1 MKTSF
6 EISRDVPLVHM
17 RQYMALLGL
26 TDDDFDFYGKY
37 TGKIRLEWLDKM
49 RDRPDGK
56 LILVTAMTPTSRG
69 EGKTLTSVG
78 IGQAIGRL
86 GRRGMIAL
94 REPSLGP
101 VFGMKGGATG
111 GGYAQVIPMED
122 INLHFN
128 GDIHAITAAHNLL
141 AAMLDNHIYQ
151 GNEKRIDVTRV
162 LWPRAMDMNDRA
174 LRHIVVGLGGKTNG
188 VPRETGVV
196 ITAAS
201 EVMAI
206 LALATGREDLKK
218 RLGDIV
224 VANDVD
230 GQAVTARDI
239 GADRAMAVV
248 LKDAIQPNL
257 VQTIE
262 HTPALVHAGPF
273 ANIAHGTSSVVA
285 ARTALK
291 LADYV
296 VTECGFAAD
305 LGGEKFFD
313 IVCRQSGLYP
323 NAVVI
328 VATTRA
334 IKRHGGV
341 AEKPADLLEKEN
353 PAAFEAG
360 LANLGVHIRSMK
372 KFGVPIVVALNRY
385 PFDTEQEIATL
396 RRYCEGNEVAFAPH
410 DAFMKGGDGAVELAG
425 DRDETGRLQPH
436 AGAEIPLRARRD
448 PAGEGAP
455 HRDRDLRR
463 GRRLLREGREDEAGP
478 LRQAGLRQA
487 PGVHREDPVLALGQR
502 EAPRRAQGL
511 HGDGDRRHPLRRRRL
526 HRGGLRRHHAH
537 AGTPRGPRGGAHG
550 YRRVG
555 EHHREYL
562 FCSRPR
568 YIFSSTLRTLS
579 SMVCARSV
587 RVPALIT
594 HDTRGT
600 PIPCS
605 TSWQRLTAANT
616 ASQSPSMLVP

>member
-1 MKTSF
+1 MKSSF

-17 RQYMALLGL
+17 RQYMARLGL
-26 TDDDFDFYGKY
+26 TDEDFDFYGKY
-37 TGKIRLEWLDKM
+37 TGKIRLEWLERM
-49 RDRPDGK
+49 HDRPDGK

-69 EGKTLTSVG
+69 EGKTLTTVG
-78 IGQAIGRL
+78 IGQAMGRL
-86 GRRGMIAL
+86 GVRGMISL

-128 GDIHAITAAHNLL
+128 GDIHAITTAHNLL

-162 LWPRAMDMNDRA
+162 LWRRALDMNDRA

-188 VPRETGVV
+188 IPRETGFV

-206 LALATGREDLKK
+206 LALATSREDLKK

-224 VANDVD
+224 IAHDLD
-230 GQAVTARDI
+230 GEVVTARDI

-273 ANIAHGTSSVVA
+273 ANIAHGTSSVIA

-341 AEKPADLLEKEN
+341 SEKPAELLEKEN
-353 PAAFEAG
+353 PEAFEAG
-360 LANLGVHIRSMK
+360 LANLGVHVRSMK

-385 PFDTEQEIATL
+385 PFDTDAEIQTL
-396 RRYCEGNEVAFAPH
+396 RRFCAANEVSFAPH
-410 DAFMKGGDGAVELAG
+410 EAFMKGGEGAVELAQTAMQLADSNPAPQRRFLYESDVPPQEKVRRVATEIYG
-425 DRDETGRLQPH
+425 AADVYFEKDARVKLDRFVKLGYGNLPVCIAKTQSSLSDNAKLIGAPSGFTVTVTDAILS
-436 AGAEIPLRARRD
+436 AGAGFIVVVCGDIMLMP
-448 PAGEGAP
+448 
-455 HRDRDLRR
+455 
-463 GRRLLREGREDEAGP
+463 
-478 LRQAGLRQA
+478 GL
-487 PGVHREDPVLALGQR
+487 PGVPAAARMDID
-502 EAPRRAQGL
+502 
-511 HGDGDRRHPLRRRRL
+511 GDGNIT
-526 HRGGLRRHHAH
+526 GL
-537 AGTPRGPRGGAHG
+537 
-550 YRRVG
+550 
-555 EHHREYL
+555 
-562 FCSRPR
+562 F
-568 YIFSSTLRTLS
+568 
-579 SMVCARSV
+579 
-587 RVPALIT
+587 
-594 HDTRGT
+594 
-600 PIPCS
+600 
-605 TSWQRLTAANT
+605 
-616 ASQSPSMLVP
+616 

>member
-17 RQYMALLGL
+17 RTYMAQLNL
-26 TDDDFDFYGKY
+26 TDDDFDFYGKF
-37 TGKIRLEWLDKM
+37 TGKIRLDWLEKQKDV
-49 RDRPDGK
+49 PDGR

-78 IGQAIGRL
+78 IGQAIARL

-101 VFGMKGGATG
+101 VFGMKGGASG
-111 GGYAQVIPMED
+111 GGYSQVIPMED

-128 GDIHAITAAHNLL
+128 GDIHAITTAHNLL

-151 GNEKRIDVTRV
+151 GNERRIDVTRV
-162 LWPRAMDMNDRA
+162 LWPRALDMNERA
-174 LRHIVVGLGGKTNG
+174 LRHIVIGLGGHTSG
-188 VPRETGVV
+188 VPRESGFV

-224 VANDVD
+224 VALDVD
-230 GQAVTARDI
+230 GGVVTARDV
-239 GADRAMAVV
+239 GADRAMALV

-262 HTPALVHAGPF
+262 HTPALIHAGPF

-334 IKRHGGV
+334 IKRHGGIP
-341 AEKPADLLEKEN
+341 EKPAEALEQEN
-353 PAAFEAG
+353 MKAFGAG

-385 PFDTEQEIATL
+385 PFDTEAEIAML

-410 DAFMKGGDGAVELAG
+410 EAFAKG
-425 DRDETGRLQPH
+425 
-436 AGAEIPLRARRD
+436 
-448 PAGEGAP
+448 GEGATELAKIAM
-455 HRDRDLRR
+455 DLADGNPSPERKFLYELDESPYDKVRR
-463 GRRLLREGREDEAGP
+463 IATEMYGAKDVYVE
-478 LRQAGLRQA
+478 
-487 PGVHREDPVLALGQR
+487 R
-502 EAPRRAQGL
+502 EARTKLDRFIKLGYGTLPVCVAKTQASLSDNPKLIGAPKDFTVTVTDARLSAGAGFIVLICGDIMLMPGL
-511 HGDGDRRHPLRRRRL
+511 P
-526 HRGGLRRHHAH
+526 
-537 AGTPRGPRGGAHG
+537 
-550 YRRVG
+550 
-555 EHHREYL
+555 E
-562 FCSRPR
+562 
-568 YIFSSTLRTLS
+568 
-579 SMVCARSV
+579 
-587 RVPALIT
+587 VPAAARMDIDADGNIT
-594 HDTRGT
+594 G
-600 PIPCS
+600 
-605 TSWQRLTAANT
+605 LF
-616 ASQSPSMLVP
+616 

>member
-26 TDDDFDFYGKY
+26 AEDDFDFYGKFQ
-37 TGKIRLEWLDKM
+37 GKIRLEALERWK
-49 RDRPDGK
+49 DRPDGK

-78 IGQAIGRL
+78 LGQAIGKL
-86 GRRGMIAL
+86 GKKGMIAL

-128 GDIHAITAAHNLL
+128 GDIHALTAAHNLL

-151 GNEKRIDVTRV
+151 GNELRIDVTRV
-162 LWPRAMDMNDRA
+162 LWPRALDMNDRA
-174 LRHIVVGLGGKTNG
+174 LRHIVVGLGGRTHG
-188 VPRETGVV
+188 VPRETGFV

-206 LALATGREDLKK
+206 LALATSRDDLKQ

-224 VANDVD
+224 VAYNLD
-230 GQAVTARDI
+230 GGVVTARDI

-262 HTPALVHAGPF
+262 HTPALIHAGPF
-273 ANIAHGTSSVVA
+273 ANIAHGTSSVIA

-296 VTECGFAAD
+296 VTECGFGAD
-305 LGGEKFFD
+305 LGGEKYFD

-341 AEKPADLLEKEN
+341 AEKPPELLEQEN
-353 PAAFEAG
+353 PAAFESG
-360 LANLGVHIRSMK
+360 LANLGAHIRSMQ
-372 KFGVPIVVALNRY
+372 KFGVPIVVTLNRY
-385 PFDTEQEIATL
+385 PFDSAAEIATL
-396 RRYCEGNEVAFAPH
+396 EKFCHAHEVAFAPH
-410 DAFMKGGDGAVELAG
+410 DAFMQG
-425 DRDETGRLQPH
+425 
-436 AGAEIPLRARRD
+436 
-448 PAGEGAP
+448 GEGAT
-455 HRDRDLRR
+455 
-463 GRRLLREGREDEAGP
+463 E
-478 LRQAGLRQA
+478 
-487 PGVHREDPVLALGQR
+487 LARIATEL
-502 EAPRRAQGL
+502 ADSNPSPRRKFLYELDASPQDKVRTIATEIYGAANVYFEKDATTQL
-511 HGDGDRRHPLRRRRL
+511 DRFVKLGYGKLPVCIAKTQSSLSDNPKL
-526 HRGGLRRHHAH
+526 I
-537 AGTPRGPRGGAHG
+537 GAPKDFTIT
-550 YRRVG
+550 V
-555 EHHREYL
+555 
-562 FCSRPR
+562 
-568 YIFSSTLRTLS
+568 TDATLS
-579 SMVCARSV
+579 AGAGFIVVVCGDMMRMPGLPK
-587 RVPALIT
+587 VPAAARMDIDTDGNIT
-594 HDTRGT
+594 G
-600 PIPCS
+600 
-605 TSWQRLTAANT
+605 LF
-616 ASQSPSMLVP
+616 

>member
-1 MKTSF
+1 MKNSL
-6 EISRDVPLVHM
+6 EIARDIPMIHM
-17 RQYMALLGL
+17 RTYMAQLGL
-26 TDDDFDFYGKY
+26 TDDDFDFYGKF
-37 TGKIRLEWLDKM
+37 TGKIRLDWLEKQSE
-49 RDRPDGK
+49 RPNGK
-56 LILVTAMTPTSRG
+56 LILVTAMTPTSKG
-69 EGKTLTSVG
+69 EGKTLTTVG
-78 IGQAIGRL
+78 LGQAIGRL
-86 GRRGMIAL
+86 GKKGMIAL

-111 GGYAQVIPMED
+111 GGFAQVLPMED

-151 GNEKRIDVTRV
+151 GNEKRVDVTRV
-162 LWPRAMDMNDRA
+162 LWPRALDMNDRA
-174 LRHIVVGLGGKTNG
+174 LRHIVVGLGGSTHG
-188 VPRETGVV
+188 IPRESGFL

-206 LALATGREDLKK
+206 VALAQSRDDLKR

-224 VANDVD
+224 VAYNLD
-230 GQAVTARDI
+230 GNVVTARDI

-296 VTECGFAAD
+296 VTECGFGSD

-313 IVCRQSGLYP
+313 IVCRQSGMFP

-353 PAAFEAG
+353 MKAFEIG
-360 LANLGVHIRSMK
+360 LGNLGAHVRAMK

-385 PFDTEQEIATL
+385 PFDTDNEIAAV
-396 RRYCEGNEVAFAPH
+396 REYCETLDVAFAPH
-410 DAFMKGGDGAVELAG
+410 EAFAKG
-425 DRDETGRLQPH
+425 
-436 AGAEIPLRARRD
+436 
-448 PAGEGAP
+448 GEGAT
-455 HRDRDLRR
+455 
-463 GRRLLREGREDEAGP
+463 E
-478 LRQAGLRQA
+478 
-487 PGVHREDPVLALGQR
+487 LAEIAMKL
-502 EAPRRAQGL
+502 ADKNA
-511 HGDGDRRHPLRRRRL
+511 HP
-526 HRGGLRRHHAH
+526 
-537 AGTPRGPRGGAHG
+537 TPRFLYDLEASPYDKVKTVATEVYGAKDVYFERDSRTKIDRFVKLG
-550 YRRVG
+550 YGKLPVCIAKTQASITDNPKVFGAPKDFTITVTDARLAAG
-555 EHHREYL
+555 AG
-562 FCSRPR
+562 F
-568 YIFSSTLRTLS
+568 
-579 SMVCARSV
+579 MVIVCGDMMLMPGLPE
-587 RVPALIT
+587 VPA
-594 HDTRGT
+594 
-600 PIPCS
+600 
-605 TSWQRLTAANT
+605 AARMDIDS
-616 ASQSPSMLVP
+616 AGHVSGLF

>member
-17 RQYMALLGL
+17 RQYMAQLGL

-37 TGKIRLEWLDKM
+37 TGKIRLEWLEKM

-78 IGQAIGRL
+78 IGQAMGRL

-111 GGYAQVIPMED
+111 GGFAQVIPMED

-128 GDIHAITAAHNLL
+128 GDIHAITTAHNLL

-174 LRHIVVGLGGKTNG
+174 LRHIVVGLGGKTSG
-188 VPRETGVV
+188 IPRETGFV

-206 LALATGREDLKK
+206 LALATGREDLRK

-224 VANDVD
+224 IAHDVD
-230 GQAVTARDI
+230 GAVVTARDI
-239 GADRAMAVV
+239 GANRAMAVV

-341 AEKPADLLEKEN
+341 SEKPADLLEKEN

-385 PFDTEQEIATL
+385 PFDTEAEIATL
-396 RRYCEGNEVAFAPH
+396 RRFCEGNEVAFAPH
-410 DAFMKGGDGAVELAG
+410 DAFMKGGDGALELAEIAMKLADSNPAPKRQFLYEDDATPQDKVRSIATEIYG
-425 DRDETGRLQPH
+425 ADGVYFEKDARIKLDRFVKLGYGKLPVCIAKTQSSLSDNPKLIGEPKGFTVTVTDAILS
-436 AGAEIPLRARRD
+436 AGAGFIVVVCGDIMLMP
-448 PAGEGAP
+448 
-455 HRDRDLRR
+455 
-463 GRRLLREGREDEAGP
+463 
-478 LRQAGLRQA
+478 GL
-487 PGVHREDPVLALGQR
+487 PE
-502 EAPRRAQGL
+502 
-511 HGDGDRRHPLRRRRL
+511 
-526 HRGGLRRHHAH
+526 
-537 AGTPRGPRGGAHG
+537 
-550 YRRVG
+550 
-555 EHHREYL
+555 
-562 FCSRPR
+562 
-568 YIFSSTLRTLS
+568 
-579 SMVCARSV
+579 
-587 RVPALIT
+587 VPAAARMDIDSEGNIT
-594 HDTRGT
+594 G
-600 PIPCS
+600 
-605 TSWQRLTAANT
+605 LF
-616 ASQSPSMLVP
+616 

>member
-17 RQYMALLGL
+17 RQYMAQLGL
-26 TDDDFDFYGKY
+26 AEDDFDFYGKY
-37 TGKIRLEWLDKM
+37 QGKIRLEALERWQ
-49 RDRPDGK
+49 DRPDGK
-56 LILVTAMTPTSRG
+56 LILVTAMTPTLRG

-78 IGQAIGRL
+78 IGQAIGKL
-86 GRRGMIAL
+86 ERRGMIAL

-151 GNEKRIDVTRV
+151 GNERRVDVTRV
-162 LWPRAMDMNDRA
+162 LWPRALDMNDRA
-174 LRHIVVGLGGKTNG
+174 LRHIVVGLGGHAHG
-188 VPRETGVV
+188 IPRESGFI

-224 VANDVD
+224 IAYDQD
-230 GQAVTARDI
+230 YGAVTARDI
-239 GADRAMAVV
+239 GADRAMAVI

-296 VTECGFAAD
+296 VTECGFGSD

-313 IVCRQSGLYP
+313 IVCRQSGLFP

-328 VATTRA
+328 VATARA

-341 AEKPADLLEKEN
+341 SEKPPELLEKEN
-353 PAAFEAG
+353 MAAFDAG
-360 LANLGVHIRSMK
+360 LVNLGAHVRGMQ
-372 KFGVPIVVALNRY
+372 KFGVPIVVALNRF
-385 PFDTEQEIATL
+385 PFDTEAEIAAL
-396 RRYCEGNEVAFAPH
+396 RRFCDGLDVAFAPH
-410 DAFMKGGDGAVELAG
+410 DAFMRG
-425 DRDETGRLQPH
+425 
-436 AGAEIPLRARRD
+436 
-448 PAGEGAP
+448 GEGAT
-455 HRDRDLRR
+455 DLARVAME
-463 GRRLLREGREDEAGP
+463 LADSNPTPKPKFLYQLDEAP
-478 LRQAGLRQA
+478 VEKVRRVA
-487 PGVHREDPVLALGQR
+487 REIYGASDVYFERDAATKLERFVKMGYGHLPVCIAKTQYSLSDNPKLIG
-502 EAPRRAQGL
+502 APRDFTITVSDARLSAGAGFIVVVCGDMMLMPGL
-511 HGDGDRRHPLRRRRL
+511 P
-526 HRGGLRRHHAH
+526 
-537 AGTPRGPRGGAHG
+537 
-550 YRRVG
+550 V
-555 EHHREYL
+555 
-562 FCSRPR
+562 
-568 YIFSSTLRTLS
+568 
-579 SMVCARSV
+579 
-587 RVPALIT
+587 VPAAAKMDIDSSGTIT
-594 HDTRGT
+594 G
-600 PIPCS
+600 
-605 TSWQRLTAANT
+605 LF
-616 ASQSPSMLVP
+616 

>member
-26 TDDDFDFYGKY
+26 AEDDFDFYGKY
-37 TGKIRLEWLDKM
+37 QGKIRLEALDRWK
-49 RDRPDGK
+49 DRPDGK

-78 IGQAIGRL
+78 LGQALGKIGKS
-86 GRRGMIAL
+86 GMIAL

-128 GDIHAITAAHNLL
+128 GDIHAITTAHNLL

-162 LWPRAMDMNDRA
+162 LWNRALDMNDRA
-174 LRHIVVGLGGKTNG
+174 LRHIVVGLGGHTNG
-188 VPRETGVV
+188 VPRETGFV

-224 VANDVD
+224 VAYDLD
-230 GQAVTARDI
+230 GEVVTARDI
-239 GADRAMAVV
+239 GAERAMAVV

-262 HTPALVHAGPF
+262 HTPALIHAGPF
-273 ANIAHGTSSVVA
+273 ANIAHGTSSVIA

-296 VTECGFAAD
+296 VTECGFGSD
-305 LGGEKFFD
+305 LGGEKYFD

-341 AEKPADLLEKEN
+341 SEKPAELLEKEN
-353 PAAFEAG
+353 PEAFEAG
-360 LANLGVHIRSMK
+360 LANLERHIRGMK
-372 KFGVPIVVALNRY
+372 KFGAPIVVALNRY
-385 PFDTEQEIATL
+385 PFDTEAEIATL
-396 RRYCEGNEVAFAPH
+396 RRFCEGNEVAFAPH
-410 DAFMKGGDGAVELAG
+410 DAFMRG
-425 DRDETGRLQPH
+425 
-436 AGAEIPLRARRD
+436 
-448 PAGEGAP
+448 GEGAMELAKIATGLADSNP
-455 HRDRDLRR
+455 DPKRTFLYDLDATPQEKVRKIATEIYGADDVYFEKDARIKLDRFAKIGY
-463 GRRLLREGREDEAGP
+463 GRLPVCIAKTQSSLSDNPKLIGAPKGFTITVTDAILSAG
-478 LRQAGLRQA
+478 AGFIVVVCGDMMLM
-487 PGVHREDPVLALGQR
+487 PGLPA
-502 EAPRRAQGL
+502 
-511 HGDGDRRHPLRRRRL
+511 
-526 HRGGLRRHHAH
+526 
-537 AGTPRGPRGGAHG
+537 
-550 YRRVG
+550 
-555 EHHREYL
+555 
-562 FCSRPR
+562 
-568 YIFSSTLRTLS
+568 
-579 SMVCARSV
+579 
-587 RVPALIT
+587 VPAAARMDIDADANIT
-594 HDTRGT
+594 G
-600 PIPCS
+600 
-605 TSWQRLTAANT
+605 LF
-616 ASQSPSMLVP
+616 